1 MKDNSIGGS
10 GIEIEGALSL
20 VALGERVR
28 AERVGRRM
36 SLEGLAERAGVSR
49 SMLSAVE
56 TGGKAP
62 TVLTLHR
69 IASGLGVSMSRLLG
83 EERAE
88 PVVVLRREQQSVA
101 RDPSGW
107 ERRNLAPPL
116 PGREVEFMRTEIPA
130 GVDAGT
136 FPPHRSWLARVRRRR
151 ARHPAPDAG
160 CDGSTIF
167 GPATASPTTAP
178 VATALPIPALSRLSI
193 TSPWWSRRGA
203 RDECQAGSRVSPGG
217 SGDRAGGVPAARVPG
232 GRSCDLVPGRDAG
245 SACFYADDP
254 GRACGAARCGVA

>member
-1 MKDNSIGGS
+1 MEERVVSDDIV
-10 GIEIEGALSL
+10 EIEGGLNLS
-20 VALGERVR
+20 ALGERVR
-28 AERVGRRM
+28 RERVRRRL
-36 SLEGLAERAGVSR
+36 SLEGLAARAGVSR

-88 PVVVLRREQQSVA
+88 PVVVLRRGEQAVA

-130 GVDAGT
+130 GVDAGV
-136 FPPHRSWLARVRRRR
+136 FPAHGV
-151 ARHPAPDAG
+151 
-160 CDGSTIF
+160 
-167 GPATASPTTAP
+167 
-178 VATALPIPALSRLSI
+178 
-193 TSPWWSRRGA
+193 
-203 RDECQAGSRVSPGG
+203 GSREYVAVERGTLRLTLAGTVYDLAAGDSISYDGACRHGFSSPGPEPTVYYLALIEPE
-217 SGDRAGGVPAARVPG
+217 RN
-232 GRSCDLVPGRDAG
+232 GR
-245 SACFYADDP
+245 
-254 GRACGAARCGVA
+254 

>member
-1 MKDNSIGGS
+1 MKDVGTRER
-10 GIEIEGALSL
+10 GIEIEGALDL
-20 VALGERVR
+20 IALGERVR
-28 AERVGRRM
+28 GERVRRRL

-56 TGGKAP
+56 SGGKAP

-88 PVVVLRREQQSVA
+88 PVVVLRREEQSVA

-136 FPPHRSWLARVRRRR
+136 FPPHG
-151 ARHPAPDAG
+151 H
-160 CDGSTIF
+160 
-167 GPATASPTTAP
+167 
-178 VATALPIPALSRLSI
+178 
-193 TSPWWSRRGA
+193 
-203 RDECQAGSRVSPGG
+203 GSREYIAVERGTLRLTLEATVYDLGAGDSISYDGACRHGFVNPGAEPVVYYLALVEPERSP
-217 SGDRAGGVPAARVPG
+217 R
-232 GRSCDLVPGRDAG
+232 
-245 SACFYADDP
+245 
-254 GRACGAARCGVA
+254 

>member
-1 MKDNSIGGS
+1 MMDKGDGER
-10 GIEIEGALSL
+10 GIEIEGGLDL
-20 VALGERVR
+20 GALGERVR
-28 AERVGRRM
+28 NERVRRRL

-88 PVVVLRREQQSVA
+88 PVVVLRREEQSVA

-136 FPPHRSWLARVRRRR
+136 FPPHG
-151 ARHPAPDAG
+151 H
-160 CDGSTIF
+160 
-167 GPATASPTTAP
+167 
-178 VATALPIPALSRLSI
+178 
-193 TSPWWSRRGA
+193 
-203 RDECQAGSRVSPGG
+203 GSREYVAVERGTLRLTLEATIH
-217 SGDRAGGVPAARVPG
+217 DLRAGDSISYDGACRHGFANPG
-232 GRSCDLVPGRDAG
+232 NELTVYYLALVEPERSPR
-245 SACFYADDP
+245 
-254 GRACGAARCGVA
+254 